1 MCYGPSPHSALRH
14 QSDVSRTTCNEKIS
28 SMNAEQKIYRGRV
41 HAARAWCDMQH
52 SHRVFGVITMR
63 AFSLLCSAPHHQSR
77 QPQGATRLCR
87 KSSTPTLAKHGAPG
101 WSTTCAT
108 VQALRLQRDR
118 FPASGETLRT
128 HNTRALKNR
137 VASRKLVSKAC
148 VGKHSGITRTR
159 ILSCAHTWTL
169 GATPPQPSASFWKDA
184 LARRSCETATHNK
197 TPSRVERQRR

>member
-1 MCYGPSPHSALRH
+1 MFRVQRATKNLKHERRAKNIPWTRAC
-14 QSDVSRTTCNEKIS
+14 SRI
-28 SMNAEQKIYRGRV
+28 
-41 HAARAWCDMQH
+41 AARAWCDMQH
-52 SHRVFGVITMR
+52 SHRVFGVITMQ

-87 KSSTPTLAKHGAPG
+87 KSSTPTLAKHGARLVGRPP
-101 WSTTCAT
+101 CAT
-108 VQALRLQRDR
+108 VQALRLQRD
-118 FPASGETLRT
+118 
-128 HNTRALKNR
+128 
-137 VASRKLVSKAC
+137 KAC

-197 TPSRVERQRR
+197 TPSSGSR